1 MFNYSRFK
9 NSGIKKREKPGQ
21 CIVFYSRS
29 VVTDVTVL
37 AAADR
42 LIAVK
47 LDVRQLTSDLVG
59 KFMAHEGT
67 RANDLRYTTYYITWY
82 TVTAAVAIMCAAID
96 PRAVMSISSYRGV
109 IISVENGLEKSVR
122 ARIPDTGVADAPKGG
137 KRERGD

>member
-1 MFNYSRFK
+1 MLTIIG
-9 NSGIKKREKPGQ
+9 GIKCLITPGLKIVVLKREKPGQ

-67 RANDLRYTTYYITWY
+67 RANDLRYTTYYITRYVY
-82 TVTAAVAIMCAAID
+82 TAIYIYG
-96 PRAVMSISSYRGV
+96 I
-109 IISVENGLEKSVR
+109 
-122 ARIPDTGVADAPKGG
+122 
-137 KRERGD
+137 